1 MPPPQAKAW
10 SLVVVLAA
18 ALVPRGAFA
27 QMSTVTC
34 LSSFGW
40 MNNSLG
46 QDPCLVAAYLQS
58 ACEATTIDPLPPG
71 YIYAAPSAA
80 LANPCACSTVTYSML
95 SACADCQN
103 ATYLNWTSW
112 SLSCT
117 QTSIRESVRKVVD
130 ILQAFLIPPI
140 DRYLMNI
147 PTGIKVPNWAYLS
160 VSGASGFDPVAAQ
173 SNGDLPE
180 STATSGPTITVTYST
195 TISASLTSVSASLT
209 SSSGA
214 ATGSSTTSSTNSKS
228 SNIGAIAG
236 GVVGGIAGVAA
247 IIGLVTWY
255 FVKRRPSSTTP
266 SAAFNDIGGGP
277 GHTQSF
283 YSTNTTTF
291 PMAQQSRLYDPSD
304 PTTFPGRP
312 HSFTGP
318 VATTSNVHLN
328 PSMPSPVFSRQ
339 SHPGQYAGI
348 PQV

>member
-1 MPPPQAKAW
+1 MMPPPQAKAW
-10 SLVVVLAA
+10 SLVVILEA

-46 QDPCLVAAYLQS
+46 QDPCFVAAYLQS

-80 LANPCACSTVTYSML
+80 LANPCVCSTVTYSML

-103 ATYLNWTSW
+103 ATYL
-112 SLSCT
+112 
-117 QTSIRESVRKVVD
+117 KY
-130 ILQAFLIPPI
+130 PI
-140 DRYLMNI
+140 NI

-209 SSSGA
+209 SSLGA

-228 SNIGAIAG
+228 SNVGAIAG

-318 VATTSNVHLN
+318 VATSSNVHLN